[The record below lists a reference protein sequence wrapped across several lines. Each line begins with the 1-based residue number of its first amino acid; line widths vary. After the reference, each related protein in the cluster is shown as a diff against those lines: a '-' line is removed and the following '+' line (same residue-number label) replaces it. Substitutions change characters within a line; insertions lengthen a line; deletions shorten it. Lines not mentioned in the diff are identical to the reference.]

1 MWFSTQHKRVLTNVE
16 GGIGMELSDRKK
28 VILQSIIEEYIENAE
43 PVGSRTI
50 SKRVDLGLSS
60 ATIRNEMADL
70 EELGYLLSPHTSAGR
85 IPSDAGYRFY
95 VNELMHRY
103 RMDHED
109 VIKLRRYFTAGVLQL
124 DRLIHEAS
132 RAISGLTNYTTIAVT
147 PELRRSYVKRFELVP
162 VDPHCALLVLI
173 TNDGVVKNRMI
184 NTEEDESALRRISAV
199 LNDKLAG
206 LTLEDITMTKLAE
219 IEKIIGSKTNIL
231 MPILQFVHQT
241 IGELNG
247 SEIYVE
253 NPQHILNHPEYHE
266 LAKAKQLIALLE
278 DKESV
283 KHAIEQG
290 DSDQKINIVIGQENE
305 IDQMKDTSLVTAKY
319 LIGDRTLGKIGI
331 VGPTRMNYAKVVS
344 ALGSIS
350 ESLDEIIN
358 EIYNAEKGR
367 E

>member
-1 MWFSTQHKRVLTNVE
+1 
-16 GGIGMELSDRKK
+16 MELNDRKK
-28 VILQSIIEEYIENAE
+28 VILQSIIEDYIENAE

-50 SKRVDLGLSS
+50 AKRVDLGLSS

-70 EELGYLLSPHTSAGR
+70 EDLGYLISPHTSAGR

-103 RMDHED
+103 SMDHDD
-109 VIKLRRYFTAGVLQL
+109 VVKLRRFFTAGVLQL
-124 DRLIHEAS
+124 DKLIHAAS
-132 RAISGLTNYTTIAVT
+132 QAISVLTNYTTIAVT
-147 PELRRSYVKRFELVP
+147 PELRNSYVKRLELVP
-162 VDPHCALLVLI
+162 VDGHCALLVLI
-173 TNDGVVKNRMI
+173 TNEGVVKNRMM
-184 NTEEDESALRRISAV
+184 NTNEDESTLRKISAV
-199 LNDKLAG
+199 LNEKLAG
-206 LTLEDITMTKLAE
+206 LTLEDITLEKFAE
-219 IEKIIGSKTNIL
+219 IEKIVGSKPSIL
-231 MPILQFVHQT
+231 MPVLQFVHTT
-241 IGELNG
+241 ISELNG

-266 LAKAKQLIALLE
+266 LSRARQLISLLE

-283 KHAIEQG
+283 KNAIEQG
-290 DSDQKINIVIGQENE
+290 DSDKQINIVIGKENT

-319 LIGDRTLGKIGI
+319 LVGGHTLGKIGI

-350 ESLDEIIN
+350 TSLEEIIN
-358 EIYNAEKGR
+358 EIYNTEKGR